1 MNKKHIS
8 KTIVFTF
15 VTALVLSSFMLSD
28 NLKAFAFLGFDL
40 FGTNEEDQTASTTS
54 QSSTSLQN
62 ARCYT
67 PTGSIVDSCNSGD
80 LSNSDNTGYSTSG
93 Q

>member
-1 MNKKHIS
+1 MNKKNIS
-8 KTIVFTF
+8 KSIVFTF
-15 VTALVLSSFMLSD
+15 VTAFMLGSLMLSD

-40 FGTNEEDQTASTTS
+40 FGTDEEDQTTSTTS
-54 QSSTSLQN
+54 QSSTNLQN

-67 PTGSIVDSCNSGD
+67 PTGSIIDSCNSGD
-80 LSNSDNTGYSTSG
+80 LSNSDNTGYSTLG

>member
-8 KTIVFTF
+8 KSIVFTF
-15 VTALVLSSFMLSD
+15 VTAFILGSFMLSD
-28 NLKAFAFLGFDL
+28 NNAFGFLGFDL
-40 FGTNEEDQTASTTS
+40 FGTDEEDQTTSTS
-54 QSSTSLQN
+54 AQSSTNLQN
-62 ARCYT
+62 ARCHT

-80 LSNSDNTGYSTSG
+80 LSNSDNRGYSALG

>member
-8 KTIVFTF
+8 KTIAFTF
-15 VTALVLSSFMLSD
+15 VTALMLSSFMLSD

-40 FGTNEEDQTASTTS
+40 FVTNEEDQTASTTS

-80 LSNSDNTGYSTSG
+80 LSNSDSKGYSTLG